1 MRPKKKDPNA
11 EEVDLIE
18 PISKTKLKAEAD
30 ALQEIGVKL
39 VALPNSKLTQLDL
52 PERLVDAI
60 NEAKRITANGATRR
74 QKQYIGSLMREI
86 DVAPIVEQMEKWE
99 GKNTAENAYFHN
111 LERWR
116 ARLIEEESALSEF
129 IQQYPNV
136 DSQQIRTLIRNARRE
151 ASANK
156 PPKSSR
162 ELFKLLREITA
173 DSQTGESSEDAY
185 EEIWHHQLLIKTD
198 FAFLVHAISDKS
210 HIYSFTWILIHSF
223 W

>member
-1 MRPKKKDPNA
+1 MRPKKKDPSA
-11 EEVDLIE
+11 EEIDLIE

-39 VALPNSKLTQLDL
+39 VALPNSKLIQLDL

-116 ARLIEEESALSEF
+116 ARLIEDEGALSEF
-129 IQQYPNV
+129 IQQHPNV

-162 ELFKLLREITA
+162 ELFKLLREIT
-173 DSQTGESSEDAY
+173 GESQSSNEVD
-185 EEIWHHQLLIKTD
+185 
-198 FAFLVHAISDKS
+198 
-210 HIYSFTWILIHSF
+210 
-223 W
+223 

>member
-30 ALQEIGVKL
+30 AQQELGVKL
-39 VALPNSKLTQLDL
+39 VALPNSKLAQLDL

-74 QKQYIGSLMREI
+74 QKQYIGSLMRDI
-86 DVAPIVEQMEKWE
+86 DVAPIIEQMEKWE

-116 ARLIEEESALSEF
+116 ARLIEEEGALSEF
-129 IQQYPNV
+129 MAQHPNV

-151 ASANK
+151 ASVAK

-162 ELFKLLREITA
+162 ELFKLLREITSDTQEA
-173 DSQTGESSEDAY
+173 SFENAFFEDP
-185 EEIWHHQLLIKTD
+185 QND
-198 FAFLVHAISDKS
+198 
-210 HIYSFTWILIHSF
+210 
-223 W
+223 

>member
-30 ALQEIGVKL
+30 AQQELGVKL

-52 PERLVDAI
+52 PERLIDAI

-86 DVAPIVEQMEKWE
+86 DIAPIVEQMEKWE
-99 GKNTAENAYFHN
+99 GKNSAENAYFHN

-116 ARLIEEESALSEF
+116 ARLIEEEGALSEF
-129 IQQYPNV
+129 MAQHPNV

-151 ASANK
+151 ASLAK

-162 ELFKLLREITA
+162 ELFKLLREITSE
-173 DSQTGESSEDAY
+173 SQETTLEDTFF
-185 EEIWHHQLLIKTD
+185 EDPQND
-198 FAFLVHAISDKS
+198 
-210 HIYSFTWILIHSF
+210 
-223 W
+223 

>member
-1 MRPKKKDPNA
+1 MRPKKIDPNA

-116 ARLIEEESALSEF
+116 ACLIEDEGALSEF
-129 IQQYPNV
+129 IQQYPHV

-162 ELFKLLREITA
+162 ELFKLLREIT
-173 DSQTGESSEDAY
+173 GESQSSNEVD
-185 EEIWHHQLLIKTD
+185 EE
-198 FAFLVHAISDKS
+198 S
-210 HIYSFTWILIHSF
+210 
-223 W
+223 

>member
-116 ARLIEEESALSEF
+116 ARLLEDEDALSEF

-162 ELFKLLREITA
+162 ELFKLLREL
-173 DSQTGESSEDAY
+173 TGESHASNEVN
-185 EEIWHHQLLIKTD
+185 EE
-198 FAFLVHAISDKS
+198 S
-210 HIYSFTWILIHSF
+210 
-223 W
+223 

>member
-1 MRPKKKDPNA
+1 MRPKKKDPQA
-11 EEVDLIE
+11 EEIDLIE

-30 ALQEIGVKL
+30 ALQDIGVKL
-39 VALPNSKLTQLDL
+39 VALPNSRLSQLDL

-60 NEAKRITANGATRR
+60 AEAKRITANGATRR
-74 QKQYIGSLMREI
+74 QKQYIGSLMRDI

-116 ARLIEEESALSEF
+116 TRLIEDEGALSEF
-129 IQQYPNV
+129 MQQYPNI

-151 ASANK
+151 ASLAK

-162 ELFKLLREITA
+162 ELFKLLREVTT
-173 DSQTGESSEDAY
+173 DSQDGNSSDETFEED
-185 EEIWHHQLLIKTD
+185 L
-198 FAFLVHAISDKS
+198 
-210 HIYSFTWILIHSF
+210 
-223 W
+223 

>member
-39 VALPNSKLTQLDL
+39 VALPNSNLTQLDL
-52 PERLVDAI
+52 PESLVDAI

-116 ARLIEEESALSEF
+116 ARLIEDEGALSEF

-162 ELFKLLREITA
+162 ELFKLLREIT
-173 DSQTGESSEDAY
+173 GEPQSSNEVD
-185 EEIWHHQLLIKTD
+185 EE
-198 FAFLVHAISDKS
+198 S
-210 HIYSFTWILIHSF
+210 
-223 W
+223 

>member
-173 DSQTGESSEDAY
+173 DSQTGESSEDTY
-185 EEIWHHQLLIKTD
+185 EE
-198 FAFLVHAISDKS
+198 S
-210 HIYSFTWILIHSF
+210 
-223 W
+223 

>member
-30 ALQEIGVKL
+30 AQQELGVKL
-39 VALPNSKLTQLDL
+39 VALPNSKLAQLDL

-74 QKQYIGSLMREI
+74 QKQYIGSLMRDI

-116 ARLIEEESALSEF
+116 ARLIEEEGALSEF
-129 IQQYPNV
+129 MAQHPNV

-151 ASANK
+151 ASLAK

-162 ELFKLLREITA
+162 ELFKLLREITS
-173 DSQTGESSEDAY
+173 DSQEASLEYAFLEDA
-185 EEIWHHQLLIKTD
+185 QND
-198 FAFLVHAISDKS
+198 
-210 HIYSFTWILIHSF
+210 
-223 W
+223 